1 MNYLAHIFLSDNDPH
16 RQVGNFIGDA
26 VKGNAYRNYPHG
38 IAQGILLHRAI
49 DFFTDNHPA
58 VKQEVRILR
67 ERFGRYAPILLDIYF
82 DYLLASRFE
91 EFSPMPLKRFAPRF
105 YFNLLRSRRYLP
117 LRIKRFMWHFIATD
131 RLGRYATTTGIEE
144 SLRIMIQYKHI
155 DLSPEEAIRY
165 LTQHEQELW
174 SLFLSFF
181 LELQDFCQKRIR
193 SGIQTNFPDTVY
205 GND

>member
-1 MNYLAHIFLSDNDPH
+1 M
-16 RQVGNFIGDA
+16 
-26 VKGNAYRNYPHG
+26 
-38 IAQGILLHRAI
+38 HRAI

-91 EFSPMPLKRFAPRF
+91 EFSPMPLKRFARRF

-117 LRIKRFMWHFIATD
+117 LRIKQFMWHFIATD